1 MATNRKD
8 ETAVVPRPKHKQEGY
23 LVAEPAGFPG
33 LRIPLLSDE
42 ECRAR
47 GIEPVRFPARE
58 TWTQAQRDAA
68 DRLVEIL
75 LPHAYLEALYVIQAE
90 IEREG
95 TDSKIP
101 EAELETIGATRG
113 IALIDA
119 GKWKQRDTWVHFP
132 PSWIRQILEMFA
144 RGDLSLLNPT
154 QPKQRRKRARSKAGA
169 VKPPT

>member
-1 MATNRKD
+1 VPGTWNR
-8 ETAVVPRPKHKQEGY
+8 
-23 LVAEPAGFPG
+23 AGA
-33 LRIPLLSDE
+33 IPT
-42 ECRAR
+42 
-47 GIEPVRFPARE
+47 RE

-101 EAELETIGATRG
+101 EAELETIAARRG

-119 GKWKQRDTWVHFP
+119 GKWKQRGTWVHFP
-132 PSWIRQILEMFA
+132 PSWIRQILEMFV

-154 QPKQRRKRARSKAGA
+154 QPNQRRKRARSKAGA